1 MDNKSTIISD
11 GSFGKRLSKIKKHG
25 ALALSYM
32 GRDLPIIGKITIGR
46 EPSNTIMIDD
56 SLVSRHHAMVQKIKE
71 TYFIKDMD
79 STNGT
84 FVNNKQ
90 ISSENYVKLK
100 KGDVVRIGRT
110 EIIVQ

>member
-25 ALALSYM
+25 ALMLSYM
-32 GRDLPIIGKITIGR
+32 GKDLPIVGKISIGR

-71 TYFIKDMD
+71 TYFIKDME

-84 FVNNKQ
+84 FVNSKQ
-90 ISSENYVKLK
+90 ISSDNYVKLR

-110 EIIVQ
+110 EIVVQ

>member
-1 MDNKSTIISD
+1 MDKSTIISD
-11 GSFGKRLSKIKKHG
+11 GSFGKRLAKIKKHG
-25 ALALSYM
+25 ALMLSFL
-32 GRDLPIIGKITIGR
+32 GKDLPIVGKISIGR
-46 EPSNTIMIDD
+46 EPSSTIVIDD

-71 TYFIKDMD
+71 AYFIKDLD

-90 ISSENYVKLK
+90 ISSDNYVKLK